1 MSEWRENDYRCE
13 YPLIKEIFDY
23 NFINDDKGNKY
34 LRYLRKAQ
42 FEALETYW
50 YLRIIEK
57 TPRIIDVYT
66 KYFEG
71 RKLLDI
77 LGLGFFYENY
87 PEDLIDKNTIETF
100 FNKIKR
106 Q

>member
-1 MSEWRENDYRCE
+1 MYKR
-13 YPLIKEIFDY
+13 
-23 NFINDDKGNKY
+23 
-34 LRYLRKAQ
+34 Q
-42 FEALETYW
+42 
-50 YLRIIEK
+50 
-57 TPRIIDVYT
+57 DVYT

-100 FNKIKR
+100 FNKIKNDNEFVKKNKLESIRETSVSYTHLDVYKR
-106 Q
+106 QGY